1 GAARQHDVLGLEAA
15 GPDPAAGGVRQ
26 RARHFGRDPERV
38 VLGQLFLARQAVAEG
53 FPFHVRHDVIEEAG
67 RGPRVVQ
74 GQDVGVLQPGGDLDL
89 AQEPL
94 GAEGRREVRVQDLD
108 RDRPMVLQVLRE
120 EHRRHAPATQLPL
133 DRVAVG
139 DGLTQGVEQVG
150 HGTWRPSLQH
160 APAPRQRLMRPPLL
174 SCRASF
180 PICSGRMTH
189 PAPVRPSPVPSI
201 SRLFAAAFL
210 AIAVAGLA
218 DRIAIWRS
226 ARRTQAD
233 MIELSQRLEQLA
245 RASPSPALQPQIAAM
260 RELAAEVGDDAIQAA
275 VQTTVIFVIVL
286 VALGVGLWYNR
297 RRLATPFAHVVGALQ
312 RVAAGR
318 YDERLDE
325 DQPEEFG
332 TIARGV
338 NQMAAA
344 IAWRE
349 RMQDQAGR
357 LLAALNAPSR
367 EATAGGSFGPALD
380 VIAAAT
386 GAPALAPLRSRDRL
400 VGLLVATVTGELS
413 ADARVALEHAAPN
426 LAIACE
432 RDSAHQHTRRLAV
445 EVRHAAQ
452 RLESQNA
459 ELEEQ
464 HRELTRLNAELDQA
478 GKLKDQ
484 FLANM
489 SHELRTPLNSVIG
502 FSDLLLTMA
511 TPESPL
517 SETQRDYLET
527 IARNGR
533 HLLELINEL
542 LDLSKIAAGRM
553 ELRFEPLELGAL
565 LQEAADSV
573 RAQVEARR
581 HTLVIE
587 PLHDHLVVTADR
599 GRLRQVLLN
608 LLSNAIKFSTDGGR
622 VGLSACLEDAGRARI
637 AVGDTGIG
645 IAPADQRQPCQEFVQ
660 VDASESR
667 RYEGTGLG
675 LALSKRLV
683 ELHGGTIGVESELG
697 KGSTFWFTLRRAE
710 SGPEHR

>member
-1 GAARQHDVLGLEAA
+1 
-15 GPDPAAGGVRQ
+15 
-26 RARHFGRDPERV
+26 
-38 VLGQLFLARQAVAEG
+38 
-53 FPFHVRHDVIEEAG
+53 
-67 RGPRVVQ
+67 
-74 GQDVGVLQPGGDLDL
+74 
-89 AQEPL
+89 
-94 GAEGRREVRVQDLD
+94 
-108 RDRPMVLQVLRE
+108 
-120 EHRRHAPATQLPL
+120 
-133 DRVAVG
+133 
-139 DGLTQGVEQVG
+139 
-150 HGTWRPSLQH
+150 
-160 APAPRQRLMRPPLL
+160 
-174 SCRASF
+174 
-180 PICSGRMTH
+180 MTH
-189 PAPVRPSPVPSI
+189 PAPLRPSPVPSI

-218 DRIAIWRS
+218 DGIAIWRS

-233 MIELSQRLEQLA
+233 MIELSQRFEELA
-245 RASPSPALQPQIAAM
+245 RVSPSPALRTEIAAL
-260 RELAAEVGDDAIQAA
+260 RELAAEVGDDAMQAA
-275 VQTTVIFVIVL
+275 VQTTVILVIIL
-286 VALGVGLWYNR
+286 VALGIGLWYNR
-297 RRLATPFAHVVGALQ
+297 RRLAIPFAHVVGALE

-338 NQMAAA
+338 NHMAAA
-344 IAWRE
+344 LAWRE
-349 RMQDQAGR
+349 RVQDQAGR
-357 LLAALNAPSR
+357 LLGALNAPSGD
-367 EATAGGSFGPALD
+367 ATAGGSFGPALD

-386 GAPALAPLRSRDRL
+386 GAPALALYQPQYDTNEWGPTAVRRATARPLSRDVVRQLVGDAVTVTYHASVAAKQVRAQLQLATTDDASVDGLALAPLRSRGRL
-400 VGLLVATVTGELS
+400 VGLLVATVAGELS

-459 ELEEQ
+459 ELEGQ
-464 HRELTRLNAELDQA
+464 HRELSRLNVELDQA

-511 TPESPL
+511 TPENPL
-517 SETQRDYLET
+517 TETQRDYLET
-527 IARNGR
+527 IVRNGR

-553 ELRFEPLELGAL
+553 ELRLEALEVSAL
-565 LQEAADSV
+565 LREAADTV
-573 RAQVEARR
+573 RAQLEARR

-587 PLHDHLVVTADR
+587 PLPDHLLVTADR
-599 GRLRQVLLN
+599 VRLRQVLLN

-622 VGLSACLEDAGRARI
+622 VTLSARLEDTARVRV
-637 AVGDTGIG
+637 AVTDTGIG
-645 IAPADQRQPCQEFVQ
+645 IAPADQRKLFQEFVQ
-660 VDASESR
+660 LDASESR

-683 ELHGGTIGVESELG
+683 ELHGGTIGVDSEVG
-697 KGSTFWFTLRRAE
+697 TGSTFWFTLRRAE
-710 SGPEHR
+710 GRPEHP

>member
-1 GAARQHDVLGLEAA
+1 
-15 GPDPAAGGVRQ
+15 
-26 RARHFGRDPERV
+26 
-38 VLGQLFLARQAVAEG
+38 
-53 FPFHVRHDVIEEAG
+53 
-67 RGPRVVQ
+67 
-74 GQDVGVLQPGGDLDL
+74 
-89 AQEPL
+89 
-94 GAEGRREVRVQDLD
+94 
-108 RDRPMVLQVLRE
+108 
-120 EHRRHAPATQLPL
+120 
-133 DRVAVG
+133 
-139 DGLTQGVEQVG
+139 
-150 HGTWRPSLQH
+150 
-160 APAPRQRLMRPPLL
+160 
-174 SCRASF
+174 
-180 PICSGRMTH
+180 MTN

-218 DRIAIWRS
+218 DRIATWRS

-245 RASPSPALQPQIAAM
+245 RVSPSPAREAQVAAL
-260 RELAAEVGDDAIQAA
+260 RELAADVGDNAIQAA
-275 VQTTVIFVIVL
+275 VQTTVIFVVVL

-297 RRLATPFAHVVGALQ
+297 RRLATPFGHVVGALQ
-312 RVAAGR
+312 RVAAGQ

-325 DQPEEFG
+325 GQPEEFG
-332 TIARGV
+332 MIARGV
-338 NQMAAA
+338 NHMAAA
-344 IAWRE
+344 LAWRE
-349 RMQDQAGR
+349 RIQDQAGR
-357 LLAALNAPSR
+357 LLTALNAPAG

-386 GAPALAPLRSRDRL
+386 GAPALALYQPQYDTNEWGPTAVRRATARPLSRDVVRQLVGDAVTVIYHASAAARPVRAQLQLTTADDASAGGLALAPLRSRGRL

-464 HRELTRLNAELDQA
+464 HREMSRLYAELDQA

-484 FLANM
+484 FLANV

-511 TPESPL
+511 TPENPL
-517 SETQRDYLET
+517 TETQRDYLET

-553 ELRFEPLELGAL
+553 ELRLEALEVSAL
-565 LQEAADSV
+565 LREAADTV
-573 RAQVEARR
+573 RAQLEARR
-581 HTLVIE
+581 HSLVIE
-587 PLHDHLVVTADR
+587 PLPDHLMVTADR

-622 VGLSACLEDAGRARI
+622 VTLSARLEDSG
-637 AVGDTGIG
+637 AVRVAVTDTGIG
-645 IAPADQRQPCQEFVQ
+645 IAPADQSRLFQEFVQ
-660 VDASESR
+660 LDASASR

-683 ELHGGTIGVESELG
+683 ELHGGTIGVDSELG
-697 KGSTFWFTLRRAE
+697 TGSTFWFTLRRAE
-710 SGPEHR
+710 SRPEQP